1 MGIREEVA
9 LTLRGARMQRRV
21 IGALII
27 RELHARFGRH
37 YYGYIWAFF
46 EPLLLGSFVGLFHV
60 LRDHE
65 VRFGP
70 FEFWAIGYI
79 LFFIF
84 RGIVGRSAHAVRANL
99 NLLYH
104 RTVTL
109 PDIFFARHLIE
120 FVSCSGVM
128 LVFFFALFAINGDI
142 VENPTKIFLALIG
155 MTLLGQGVALVS
167 AAAIVFVEGL
177 ERVIPPFAYLMLPVG
192 GTFYLVESLPDWAQE
207 IVLWIPL
214 VHLFELMRDGQFGSR
229 FTAHYDLGYLA
240 AWILLSNLIG
250 LTALRIAR
258 QRLGLE

>member
-37 YYGYIWAFF
+37 YYGYIWTFF
-46 EPLLLGSFVGLFHV
+46 EPLLLGGFIGLFHS
-60 LRDHE
+60 LKEQE

-79 LFFIF
+79 LYFIF
-84 RGIVGRSAHAVRANL
+84 RGIVNRSVGAVHSNL

-120 FVSCSGVM
+120 FISCSGVM
-128 LVFFFALFAINGDI
+128 MVFLFGLFAINGDI
-142 VENPTKIFLALIG
+142 VEDLNKIFLALIG
-155 MTLLGQGVALVS
+155 MTLFSQGLALVF
-167 AAAIVFVEGL
+167 AAAVARMEGL
-177 ERVIPPFAYLMLPVG
+177 ERVVHPFAYLMLPIG
-192 GTFYLVESLPDWAQE
+192 GMFFLVESLPDWIQE
-207 IVLWIPL
+207 IVLWIPT
-214 VHLFELMRDGQFGSR
+214 VHLFELLRDGQFGSK
-229 FTAHYDLGYLA
+229 FTAHYDLSYVA
-240 AWILLSNLIG
+240 AWILATHLLGLS
-250 LTALRIAR
+250 ALRIAR
-258 QRLGLE
+258 QRIGLE